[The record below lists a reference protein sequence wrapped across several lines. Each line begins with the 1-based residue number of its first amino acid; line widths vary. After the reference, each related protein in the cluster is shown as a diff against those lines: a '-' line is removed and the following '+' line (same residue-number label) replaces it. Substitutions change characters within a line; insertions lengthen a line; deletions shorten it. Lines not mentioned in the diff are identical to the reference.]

1 MTILT
6 WDGASNHQVLSKAP
20 FLYLVNNYSSFW
32 LHVSLAMG
40 KQYLELNQRQK
51 VRVTHQEYEQG
62 VEKGNKS
69 ILWRE
74 GLWCSRQV
82 VPDKKNIDEVETR
95 NLISSLCIDFQ
106 INYSSY
112 QQIKSQ
118 LEFLKHADKVCSF
131 VLVILRQSII
141 VICSIAIHLIID
153 WRFWNRFYLF
163 TETFNIFNAT
173 VQ

>member
-1 MTILT
+1 
-6 WDGASNHQVLSKAP
+6 
-20 FLYLVNNYSSFW
+20 
-32 LHVSLAMG
+32 MG

-51 VRVTHQEYEQG
+51 ARVTHQEYEQG

-74 GLWCSRQV
+74 GLWCSHQV
-82 VPDKKNIDEVETR
+82 LPNKKNIDIVETR
-95 NLISSLCIDFQ
+95 NQPDIFYPVISTLCIDLQ
-106 INYSSY
+106 IDYSSY

-141 VICSIAIHLIID
+141 VICSISIHLIID
-153 WRFWNRFYLF
+153 GRFWNRFYLF
-163 TETFNIFNAT
+163 TKTFNILNAT
-173 VQ
+173 IQ